1 MSTVDRQQ
9 ARGQRRSVAVRRI
22 AGEELRTARLQAGI
36 SQLVLGRA
44 VGISKGEVSRI
55 ERCLAPWVSV
65 DVVCRM
71 AVVLGLDPSLRMY
84 PAGLPLRDRAH
95 HALLERFRSQ
105 LPAALRWQS
114 EVPLHI
120 SGDLRAGDGVVSAK
134 DWQIAVEAETRLHDL
149 QALERRIELKQRD
162 SAGTAVIL
170 LVNDTRANRLVL
182 RAARESLRALAPLD
196 TRTVLGAL
204 RAGRRPPA
212 SGIVVL

>member
-1 MSTVDRQQ
+1 
-9 ARGQRRSVAVRRI
+9 
-22 AGEELRTARLQAGI
+22 
-36 SQLVLGRA
+36 
-44 VGISKGEVSRI
+44 
-55 ERCLAPWVSV
+55 
-65 DVVCRM
+65 
-71 AVVLGLDPSLRMY
+71 MY

-120 SGDLRAGDGVVSAK
+120 SGDLRAWDGVVSTK

-149 QALERRIELKQRD
+149 QALERRIALKQRD